1 MSETSSPISPKLTF
15 YLLTSSMLATVV
27 SLRLYLHL
35 VNVQHIY
42 PGGYLFHHL
51 YTGVLITVPAA
62 FVLAFGTRF
71 LWLAIATRVA
81 LGVGSGPMLDE
92 MTFLVMTK
100 ATDEDYVSSVSLI
113 GALVFVGGGLILAF
127 GLYRWHESKRSIDGD
142 PTAEVPEVDGRQPS
156 PLG

>member
-1 MSETSSPISPKLTF
+1 
-15 YLLTSSMLATVV
+15 MLVTVV

-35 VNVQHIY
+35 INVQHIY
-42 PGGYLFHHL
+42 PGGYLLHHL
-51 YTGVLITVPAA
+51 FTGVLITVPAA

-71 LWLAIATRVA
+71 LWLAISTRVA
-81 LGVGSGPMLDE
+81 LGVGAGLMLDE

-113 GALVFVGGGLILAF
+113 GALVFVGAGLILAF
-127 GLYRWHESKRSIDGD
+127 GLYRWHESKRVSDGE
-142 PTAEVPEVDGRQPS
+142 PVPEVPDVDQRQPS